1 MSIRSA
7 EGRKPPPRCRHK
19 RPEEPPGD
27 RYKHKKT
34 PAHPDCV
41 FVENEGR
48 HPAMSEP
55 AHPER
60 ETLAGGGLLSLFAK
74 RAKIYPARVAGRYRR
89 LKWLLLCLFLA
100 IYYFVPFLRWDR
112 GPYLPD
118 QAVLVDIPGR
128 KFYFFLFEVWPQE
141 VFVFTGLL
149 LLAAFALFFVTSI
162 VGRVWCGFAC
172 PQTVW
177 TDLYLFVERILEGDR
192 NSRIRLDR
200 APITFDKIWRKAFKH
215 AIWILIALCTG
226 GAWVL
231 YFTDA
236 PALLYDLLHLKFS
249 FASTFW
255 IVALTLSTY
264 VMAGFAREQVC
275 TYMCPYARFQGAMY
289 DENTL
294 VVTYDPKRGEPR
306 GKVRSESTGDC
317 VDCLRCVAVCPVGID
332 IRNGQQYQ
340 CINCGLCV
348 DACNDIM
355 GKLGRPPGLIR
366 FDTLTHV
373 TLGKDAARFL
383 DIFNFRRPRPLIYGT
398 IISVVGLVLLYTL
411 TVGRSL
417 LDISVIRERSPM
429 YIKLS
434 DGAVRNVYTVHVVN
448 KTHDMNAYTLSA
460 EGQTDAILSISES
473 PATPGSAL
481 KVSVRPD
488 QVGTFR
494 LFVDVPKAAARP
506 GSTPIVFTID
516 GDGRSDRY
524 ESAFVVPEK
533 D

>member
-1 MSIRSA
+1 MNAS
-7 EGRKPPPRCRHK
+7 PPP
-19 RPEEPPGD
+19 PLSDQEPPAGD
-27 RYKHKKT
+27 
-34 PAHPDCV
+34 
-41 FVENEGR
+41 
-48 HPAMSEP
+48 
-55 AHPER
+55 
-60 ETLAGGGLLSLFAK
+60 GLLSLFAK
-74 RAKIYPARVAGRYRR
+74 RVKVYPAQVAGRYRR
-89 LKWLLLCLFLA
+89 LKWLLLALFLT

-128 KFYFFLFEVWPQE
+128 KFYFFFFEVWPQE

-177 TDLYLFVERILEGDR
+177 TDLYLFVERVIEGDR
-192 NSRIRLDR
+192 NSRMRLDK
-200 APITFDKIWRKAFKH
+200 APWTGAKIVKKAIKH
-215 AIWILIALCTG
+215 VLWILIALCTG

-236 PALLYDLLHLKFS
+236 PALVHDLLSLKFS

-264 VMAGFAREQVC
+264 TMAGFAREQVC

-294 VVTYDPKRGEPR
+294 LVTYDQRRGEPR
-306 GKVRSESTGDC
+306 GKVKRDGTGDC

-355 GKLGRPPGLIR
+355 AKLDRPPGLIR

-373 TLGKDAARFL
+373 STGRNAARFF
-383 DIFNFRRPRPLIYGT
+383 DIFNIRRPRPLIYGT
-398 IISVVGLVLLYTL
+398 IISIVGLVLLYTL
-411 TVGRSL
+411 TMGRSL
-417 LDISVIRERSPM
+417 LDMNIIRERSPM
-429 YIKLS
+429 FIKLS

-448 KTHDMNAYTLSA
+448 KTHEMNAYTLSTQ
-460 EGQTDAILSISES
+460 GQKGTRLSISES
-473 PATPGSAL
+473 PVAAGESL
-481 KVSVRPD
+481 KMSVRPD

-494 LFVDVPKAAARP
+494 LFVDVPRAGARP
-506 GSTPIVFTID
+506 GSTPIVFEIK
-516 GDGRSDRY
+516 GAGKSDRY
-524 ESAFVVPEK
+524 ETTFVAPEEE
-533 D
+533 